1 MYTSLKVG
9 NAAPGDAASPQRG
22 DTTNATTAAA
32 SGDDL
37 QSAAVTSRAPRSD
50 IYSQPYGSISRNN
63 GRHSAVAG
71 RESSRVG
78 RTTSSSSS
86 SIVSAAV
93 CIPDRSGNSAA
104 KQDSE
109 ASAPSGGRVAARKT
123 PAERESGNTSAAT
136 KRDSERSGLAGR
148 ESANSLVRTRESTH
162 TPAGP
167 KRDWERSANNNSN
180 NSATPSSARTPVSRQ
195 GSNPAAAC
203 RTGPPRVDHD
213 GYLLPVTPRRQQRL

>member
-1 MYTSLKVG
+1 MYTSLKIG
-9 NAAPGDAASPQRG
+9 SAASGDAASPQRG
-22 DTTNATTAAA
+22 DTTNTTTTTTTA
-32 SGDDL
+32 SSDDP

-78 RTTSSSSS
+78 RTSSSSS
-86 SIVSAAV
+86 SIISAAV
-93 CIPDRSGNSAA
+93 CSPDRSGNSLA

-109 ASAPSGGRVAARKT
+109 VGTSSGGRVAART
-123 PAERESGNTSAAT
+123 APAERESGNTSAAT
-136 KRDSERSGLAGR
+136 KRDSERSGLGGR

-167 KRDWERSANNNSN
+167 KRDWERSANNNN

-203 RTGPPRVDHD
+203 RTGQPRVDHD